1 MEFYNQSNSN
11 KNAFSEV
18 SQLGKTPKVHQEH
31 FHRHF
36 KLPEHNGMG
45 DWRVTLIDRTD
56 NRKDLP

>member
-18 SQLGKTPKVHQEH
+18 SQLGKTSKVHQEH